1 MSTNKGPT
9 KPRLLLI
16 PGHMCDERL
25 YAPQIEVL
33 QDHFDCQIMMFRE
46 EISMQAIGARILA
59 SQPER
64 FHCIGLSMG
73 GYISFELLRQ
83 APERLVKLALLDTR
97 ATPDSEAQKQG
108 RLTDR
113 NKVAELGMAA
123 FSQSLP
129 SRFLAPSHQQDPA
142 SAGVTMA
149 MAVALG
155 PKVQVAQ
162 QDAMMGR
169 PNSLPSLARLACPTL
184 VACGRQ
190 DMVTTVADHE
200 AIAAAIALH
209 RQDCRF
215 EVIEDCGHMSTL
227 EQPALVNQLLRD
239 FLVG

>member
-1 MSTNKGPT
+1 MSTIKGPT
-9 KPRLLLI
+9 PPRLLFI

-46 EISMQAIGARILA
+46 ETSMRAIGERILA
-59 SQPER
+59 TQPER
-64 FHCIGLSMG
+64 FHCVGLSMG

-83 APERLVKLALLDTR
+83 APERLIKLALLDTR
-97 ATPDSEAQKQG
+97 ATPDTEAQKQA

-113 NKVAELGMAA
+113 DRVAASGMAA

-129 SRFLAPSHQQDPA
+129 GRFLAPSHHQDPS

-149 MAVALG
+149 MAEALG
-155 PKVQVAQ
+155 PKVQAAQ

-169 PNSLPSLARLACPTL
+169 PNSLPDLAAVACPTL

-190 DMVTTVADHE
+190 DLVTTVADHE
-200 AIAAAIALH
+200 AIASAIRRH

-215 EVIEDCGHMSTL
+215 EVIEDCGHICTL
-227 EQPALVNQLLRD
+227 EQPILINQLLQE
-239 FLVG
+239 FFVA